1 MVGLPVCGC
10 PAVGEGGSPAGFVF
24 PSDGPCIA
32 LPRCEGAALAVS
44 REFPWGVETG
54 YFAKAASL
62 DLEHA
67 QEAFERLALRGYVTE
82 VETRVRWYYGSRQAK
97 LWREIPR
104 GDLLVGPVPRY
115 KPADTGDD
123 GVPPQFWWLFWSG
136 PDPWY
141 LRVSKHSW
149 YIASRVLAPRGS
161 MRCLYAETWALE
173 HLPLGALRKLLR
185 GRGYRDTPVGARI
198 ESALLSRGGT

>member
-67 QEAFERLALRGYVTE
+67 QGAFERLALRGYVTQ
-82 VETRVRWYYGSRQAK
+82 VETRIRWYYGSRQAK

-104 GDLLVGPVPRY
+104 GELLARPVPRY

-123 GVPPQFWWLFWSG
+123 RVPPQFWWLFWSG

-198 ESALLSRGGT
+198 EFALLSRGGT

>member
-10 PAVGEGGSPAGFVF
+10 PAVGEGDPPAGFVF
-24 PSDGPCIA
+24 PSDGPCTA
-32 LPRCEGAALAVS
+32 MPRCEGAALAVS

-82 VETRVRWYYGSRQAK
+82 VETRIRWYYGSRQAK

-104 GDLLVGPVPRY
+104 GELLARPVPRY
-115 KPADTGDD
+115 KPQTL
-123 GVPPQFWWLFWSG
+123 VMIVCHPSSG
-136 PDPWY
+136 GCSGRDSTRGTCGCPSTRGTSP
-141 LRVSKHSW
+141 
-149 YIASRVLAPRGS
+149 LACS
-161 MRCLYAETWALE
+161 
-173 HLPLGALRKLLR
+173 LR
-185 GRGYRDTPVGARI
+185 GDQ
-198 ESALLSRGGT
+198 